1 MKRMSKMHTATIIVF
16 WGLIVILQLLHPK
29 QSFSGTAD
37 KVVDIINSEYGRV
50 CTAEVSGLF
59 SKTLQI
65 DWTANTTKLHVV
77 KIFAEIGNVKEIL
90 YNDGVR
96 YFKFPNNAGT
106 YNIVDWKTGDK
117 TSTNERA
124 PYYFND

>member
-1 MKRMSKMHTATIIVF
+1 MRSLLNVKRPQEPPVQQAFNSA
-16 WGLIVILQLLHPK
+16 
-29 QSFSGTAD
+29 GTAE
-37 KVVDIINSEYGRV
+37 KVVDLINSEYGRV
-50 CTAEVSGLF
+50 CTAELSGMF

-65 DWTANTTKLHVV
+65 DWTANTAKLHVV

-90 YNDGVR
+90 YSDGVR

-106 YNIVDWKTGDK
+106 YNIVDWKTGEK
-117 TSTNERA
+117 KSTNERA